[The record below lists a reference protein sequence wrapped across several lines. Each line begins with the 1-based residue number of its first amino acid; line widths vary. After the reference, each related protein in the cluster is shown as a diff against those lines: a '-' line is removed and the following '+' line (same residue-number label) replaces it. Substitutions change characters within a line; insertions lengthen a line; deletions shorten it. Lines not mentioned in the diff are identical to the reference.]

1 MKWRKKSEESYQSF
15 SILHP
20 WLLFLSLIIIICL
33 MLIKCKNLVGKVH
46 IEVALSICAMLIKVN
61 NLKT

>member
-1 MKWRKKSEESYQSF
+1 
-15 SILHP
+15 
-20 WLLFLSLIIIICL
+20 
-33 MLIKCKNLVGKVH
+33 MLIKYKNLVGKVH